1 MTGHLNLDIVKQS
14 MEGLGTAEQVN
25 KFRIRIKTT
34 PERIPRALLIAQKI
48 LKCDHLITISAVDNG
63 TMFELMY
70 HMTGPHR
77 TVLSFAIELPRDNPE
92 VHTVS
97 DILPPAGIYERQIH
111 DLLGIGFLGHPDLK
125 RIILN
130 EDWPT
135 NEFPMRKD
143 WKPDP
148 GTFYGGIRKEVT

>member
-1 MTGHLNLDIVKQS
+1 MTGHLNLDIVKET
-14 MEGLGTAEQVN
+14 MEGLGTVEQVSN
-25 KFRIRIKTT
+25 IRIGIKTT
-34 PERIPRALLIAQKI
+34 PERIPRALLIAQSI
-48 LKCDHLITISAVDNG
+48 LKCDHLIQISAVDNG
-63 TMFELMY
+63 LTFELIY

-77 TVLSFAIELPRDNPE
+77 TVLSFAVELPRDKPA

-111 DLLGIGFLGHPDLK
+111 DLLGIVFTGHPDLK

-130 EDWPT
+130 EDWPA

-148 GTFYGGIRKEVT
+148 GTFYGGIKKEVT